1 MVLARKSLR
10 QQNSDIDA
18 VLLAS
23 PTRDSPNAGGA
34 VVDVQKIREAKLK
47 IELDALESQEE
58 VKKIKEELKRF
69 KQEIKEQE
77 KAKRDLE
84 A

>member
-1 MVLARKSLR
+1 MSRKSLR

-23 PTRDSPNAGGA
+23 PTRDSTNDGGA

-47 IELDALESQEE
+47 IEQDALESQEE

-84 A
+84 T

>member
-18 VLLAS
+18 VLVAS

-47 IELDALESQEE
+47 IE
-58 VKKIKEELKRF
+58 
-69 KQEIKEQE
+69 
-77 KAKRDLE
+77 
-84 A
+84 